1 MEDFF
6 KILNTDGNSRT
17 AIMSI
22 NNIKIQTPCFMP
34 VATQASVKSIDSFEL
49 KEIGYNLIL
58 SNIYHMAVR
67 PGINYLNQ
75 FGGIHKF
82 MNWDGLILTD
92 SGGFQGYSLAHRV
105 KIKNDGII
113 FQSHLDGK
121 EIYFKPKEVVKYQE
135 NIGSNIMMP
144 LDICLP
150 KGSSE
155 KKLIDALETTYEWA
169 KQSISARSSNSS
181 KLFGIIQGGNNLELR
196 ELSANKMT
204 GLNFDGFA
212 YGGLSVGEDKELM
225 INTQLSA
232 NKLLPENK
240 PRYLMG
246 IGSPED
252 LVRSIYNGFDMFDC
266 VLPTRIARNGS
277 LFTKNGR
284 LNVFNA
290 KYKDIDKPID
300 INCNCYSCKNYSLAY
315 VHHLFK
321 SKELLGYRIASIHNL
336 AFLYN
341 LMNEIQ
347 QHITNSDFSE
357 FTDEFLAKYK
367 VSDPKIQQE
376 QKSKWI
382 KSQKR
387 NKNQK

>member
-22 NNIKIQTPCFMP
+22 NNIEIQTPCFMP
-34 VATQASVKSIDSFEL
+34 VATQASVKSLDSFEL
-49 KEIGYNLIL
+49 KEIGYKLIL

-67 PGINYLNQ
+67 PGINYLNK

-105 KIKNDGII
+105 KIKDDGIV

-135 NIGSNIMMP
+135 DIGSNIMMP

-169 KQSISARSSNSS
+169 KQSISARSSNTS

-300 INCNCYSCKNYSLAY
+300 TNCNCYSCKNYSLAY

-347 QHITNSDFSE
+347 QHITNSDFSG
-357 FTDEFLAKYK
+357 FVDEFLAKYK

-376 QKSKWI
+376 QKFKWI
-382 KSQKR
+382 KSQGR
-387 NKNQK
+387 NTN

>member
-22 NNIKIQTPCFMP
+22 NNIEIQTPCFMP
-34 VATQASVKSIDSFEL
+34 VATQASVKSLDSFEL
-49 KEIGYNLIL
+49 KEIGYKLIL

-67 PGINYLNQ
+67 PGINYLNK

-105 KIKNDGII
+105 KIKDDGIV

-135 NIGSNIMMP
+135 DIGSNIMMP

-300 INCNCYSCKNYSLAY
+300 TNCNCYSCKNYSLAY

-341 LMNEIQ
+341 LMSEIQ
-347 QHITNSDFSE
+347 QHITNSDFSG
-357 FTDEFLAKYK
+357 FVDEFLAKYK

-376 QKSKWI
+376 QKFKWI
-382 KSQKR
+382 KSQGR
-387 NKNQK
+387 NTN

>member
-34 VATQASVKSIDSFEL
+34 VATQASVKSLDSFEL

-135 NIGSNIMMP
+135 DIGSNIMMP

-284 LNVFNA
+284 LNIFNA

-300 INCNCYSCKNYSLAY
+300 TNCNCYSCKNYSLAY

-357 FTDEFLAKYK
+357 FVDEFLAKYK

-376 QKSKWI
+376 QKFKWI
-382 KSQKR
+382 KSQGR
-387 NKNQK
+387 NTNQK